1 MLTTGVTFKKPAST
15 NMPNQ
20 SYCVIRTTL
29 FPQFISDPKNIGS
42 LELEFKNQHYRW
54 TWHSRFHYR
63 SPTEP
68 DTTNL
73 RCVPPFRL
81 SYTLDIWF
89 FCGGIGDFWSCL
101 SWKWLLFTCLL
112 RSGGGRGGER
122 QRAMYI
128 HTWWVT
134 SRYFTYIIID

>member
-81 SYTLDIWF
+81 SYTLDI
-89 FCGGIGDFWSCL
+89 
-101 SWKWLLFTCLL
+101 
-112 RSGGGRGGER
+112 
-122 QRAMYI
+122 
-128 HTWWVT
+128 
-134 SRYFTYIIID
+134 